1 MATYLAFHEVDDV
14 EHWLKFGKREEFSDR
29 TASRPAPSATRTDP
43 TGSA

>member
-14 EHWLKFGKREEFSDR
+14 DTGLSPENGKSFSDR
-29 TASRPAPSATRTDP
+29 TALRRAPSGTRTDP